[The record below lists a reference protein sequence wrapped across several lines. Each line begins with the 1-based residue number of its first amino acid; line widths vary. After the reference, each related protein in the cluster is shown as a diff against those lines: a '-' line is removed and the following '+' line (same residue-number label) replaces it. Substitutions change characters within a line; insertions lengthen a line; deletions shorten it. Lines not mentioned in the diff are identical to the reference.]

1 MHKQDAPPL
10 NAARNALRH
19 RTWQFVKGGLG
30 HLQYLGR
37 RAVGMDA
44 KEEVVQSVIEMALA
58 HGLVDD
64 LMKEFKADADIIDLV
79 NRLLLSD
86 VIDTSQAVGYIKLLT
101 IAGSSRIKSDI
112 NWAFD
117 PRARLMGEDWK
128 FWLAIALVVTIP
140 YVAIF
145 VVMEWW
151 PSLAFLRLSDSILSA
166 RRHLV
171 MSLKGDGML
180 EEYHLREIIRA
191 DLLIAQGSTAA
202 EMSLETL
209 VERYQERSALL
220 RGTITIALIV
230 IEEGERLGLT
240 VARL

>member
-1 MHKQDAPPL
+1 
-10 NAARNALRH
+10 
-19 RTWQFVKGGLG
+19 
-30 HLQYLGR
+30 
-37 RAVGMDA
+37 
-44 KEEVVQSVIEMALA
+44 
-58 HGLVDD
+58 
-64 LMKEFKADADIIDLV
+64 
-79 NRLLLSD
+79 
-86 VIDTSQAVGYIKLLT
+86 
-101 IAGSSRIKSDI
+101 
-112 NWAFD
+112 
-117 PRARLMGEDWK
+117 
-128 FWLAIALVVTIP
+128 
-140 YVAIF
+140 
-145 VVMEWW
+145 
-151 PSLAFLRLSDSILSA
+151 
-166 RRHLV
+166 